1 MAAAF
6 IHYLLGLGIA
16 YIFGYR
22 GLDMLIVGLIG
33 VIQDMDFI
41 FFFFHD
47 TLNKS
52 KFSRLFTHRGI
63 THTFLFTGI
72 VCAIIFVVAPV
83 ISLIFLTNFL
93 LHIFADYVTSWGI
106 TPFLPF
112 SKTRHSLGLMSIFDV
127 PLTVISAGVGVSAI
141 LSVNPVYFFGLFFGY
156 IFIRFVLKKR
166 LQYKRLVPM
175 GTFTYA
181 FCTTGESYTAG
192 KVDIFG
198 REETITVDKVR
209 SHIDPSLLEKV
220 TSTIEESS
228 FSHFLEYPTYSVED
242 NTIVIKDARSF
253 LFPHSSRLFTV
264 FFDIDKESLYINT
277 AGKKIE
283 IH

>member
-33 VIQDMDFI
+33 VIQDMDFVT
-41 FFFFHD
+41 FFFHD

-63 THTFLFTGI
+63 THTFLFAGI
-72 VCAIIFVVAPV
+72 VSAGIFVVAP
-83 ISLIFLTNFL
+83 ILSLIFFTNFL

-112 SKTRHSLGLMSIFDV
+112 SKTRYSLGLMSIFDV
-127 PLTVISAGVGVSAI
+127 PLIMISAGVGVSAI

-156 IFIRFVLKKR
+156 ICLRYLLKNR

-181 FCTTGESYTAG
+181 FCATGESYTAG
-192 KVDIFG
+192 KVDILG
-198 REETITVDKVR
+198 REETISVDKIR
-209 SHIDPSLLEKV
+209 SHIDESVLEKV
-220 TSTIEESS
+220 ASKIKESS
-228 FSHFLEYPTYSVED
+228 FSHFLEYPTYSIED

-264 FFDIDKESLYINT
+264 FFDIDTESLYINT
-277 AGKKIE
+277 AGRKIE